1 MRTKQQV
8 LDFLRDQSNFGNQ
21 IISASIGNGGSGL
34 NISSYDMTEDLENM
48 DFDGKVE
55 PCEDLK
61 SWREFDA
68 DDYTAYQFS
77 DDSGLKIQVLIF

>member
-1 MRTKQQV
+1 MKTKQQV
-8 LDFLRDQSNFGNQ
+8 LDFLREESDFGNQ
-21 IISASIGNGGSGL
+21 IISASLGNGGSGL
-34 NISSYDMTEDLENM
+34 NISSYDITDDLEDM

-68 DDYTAYQFS
+68 DYYTAYQFS
-77 DDSGLKIQVLIF
+77 DDSGFKIQVLTF